1 MNRDILKQTV
11 KEMLAPG
18 KGLLA
23 MDESIGTCNKRF
35 AALGIPQTG
44 EYRRIFR
51 EWIVTTPGLNES
63 ISGAILFDETIRQE
77 TKEGKPF
84 VKILEEAGIV
94 PGIKVDEGTIN
105 LAGFPRENITEGLD
119 GLKER
124 LQEYKKLGARFTKWR
139 CVITIGK
146 EVPTRTG
153 IYANAQVLARYAS
166 ICQQEDIVPIVEP
179 EVLMDGDHTIEQCYA
194 VTRWMLLA
202 LFGELNKFRV
212 YHEGMLLKPNM
223 ILPGKEGPQVST
235 AEVAGFTVNCFR
247 ESVPAS
253 LPGIV
258 FLSGG
263 QSSQQAS
270 EHLNAIN
277 KIYKDKLPWV
287 VTFSFSRAL
296 EHPAIDIW
304 HGDEINIPAAQYS
317 LAYRAKCNSAARKGE
332 YSKEMEKDI

>member
-1 MNRDILKQTV
+1 MNKDILKQTV

-23 MDESIGTCNKRF
+23 MDESTGTCNKRF
-35 AALGIPQTG
+35 AALGIPQTE

-51 EWIVTTPGLNES
+51 EWIVTAPGLNES
-63 ISGAILFDETIRQE
+63 ISGAILFDETIRQK
-77 TKEGKPF
+77 TKEGKSF
-84 VKILEEAGIV
+84 VKILEDAGIV
-94 PGIKVDEGTIN
+94 PGIKVDEGTID
-105 LAGFPRENITEGLD
+105 LAGFSGESITEGLD

-124 LQEYKKLGARFTKWR
+124 LQKYKQLGARFAKWR
-139 CVITIGK
+139 VVITIGK
-146 EVPTRTG
+146 NIPTRTG

-179 EVLMDGDHTIEQCYA
+179 EVLMEGDHTIEQCYA
-194 VTRWMLLA
+194 ITRWMLLA

-223 ILPGKEGPQVST
+223 ILPGKEGPQVTT
-235 AEVAGFTVNCFR
+235 AEVASLTVNCLR
-247 ESVPAS
+247 ESVPAAI
-253 LPGIV
+253 PGIV

-277 KIYKDKLPWV
+277 KNYKDKLPWI
-287 VTFSFSRAL
+287 VTFSFSRAI

-304 HGDEINIPAAQYS
+304 HGEEKNIPAAQES
-317 LAYRAKCNSAARKGE
+317 LAYRARCNSAARKGE
-332 YSKEMEKDI
+332 YTKEMEKES